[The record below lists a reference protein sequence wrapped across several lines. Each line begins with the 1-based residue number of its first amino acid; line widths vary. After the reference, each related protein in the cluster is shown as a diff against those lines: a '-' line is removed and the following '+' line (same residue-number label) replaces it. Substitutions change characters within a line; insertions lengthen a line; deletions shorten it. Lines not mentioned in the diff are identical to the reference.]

1 MELIDNFNTTL
12 WHKGDA
18 NAQEGFL
25 AMRIASRQAVD
36 QKKGQYKYAVFDD
49 NGDLKQVLLDGA
61 GSADPLKGIG
71 NIELKLSEDGKHVI
85 GVQLDDEVVVFQGAQ

>member
-1 MELIDNFNTTL
+1 MELIDNFNASL
-12 WHKGDA
+12 WQKGDA
-18 NAQEGFL
+18 NVQEGFL
-25 AMRIASRQAVD
+25 AMRIASRSAVD

-71 NIELKLSEDGKHVI
+71 NIEMRLSDDGKHVTA
-85 GVQLDDEVVVFQGAQ
+85 VRLEDEVVVFQGAQ